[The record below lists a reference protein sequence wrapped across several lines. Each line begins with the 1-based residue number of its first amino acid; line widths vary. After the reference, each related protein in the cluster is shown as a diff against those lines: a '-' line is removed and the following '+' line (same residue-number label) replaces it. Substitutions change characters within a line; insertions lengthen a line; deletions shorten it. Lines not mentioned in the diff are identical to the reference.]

1 MTLLLEPLHKDCL
14 YSLQPPKP
22 AESQAA
28 DSVLTVLMGGCTCG
42 GEEMEQLRLINS
54 NPDSC
59 NPLLCLLM
67 GHSREH
73 MCIQKFPGNYSLEV
87 ATIWLW
93 RSRGNKKC
101 FKTQEPCREPAGNW
115 AVKSHNMLF
124 TTRQSNRTFVFH
136 YR

>member
-22 AESQAA
+22 AESRAA
-28 DSVLTVLMGGCTCG
+28 DSVLTVLTGGCTCG
-42 GEEMEQLRLINS
+42 GEEMEQLHLINS

-59 NPLLCLLM
+59 NLLLCLLM
-67 GHSREH
+67 GHSGEH

-93 RSRGNKKC
+93 RSREQKVFQNTGTLQGASWELGSEKPQHAIYH
-101 FKTQEPCREPAGNW
+101 KTI
-115 AVKSHNMLF
+115 K
-124 TTRQSNRTFVFH
+124 
-136 YR
+136 